1 MKRMLTHKSGKLEI
15 QSPADEFIKYFIRK
29 NHVSFFYAAE
39 DLRFEILSEDVASRT
54 VTVTI
59 LGTLISKSYK
69 MVTATF
75 TVAPREEDITKS
87 CLEYTFEFDD
97 INNYI
102 GKTVIVES
110 LLTYILISDGNNIK
124 GDNFKYNSFD
134 AGYPAEECFKRYVNE
149 FSDDDDVRM
158 ENAKKQKRIFTVSF
172 RNAPNLADDMYD
184 DDEITVTITPKK
196 GDNNRSCVKWTIKV
210 EKVDDNK
217 EESGIFLIKPIIS
230 VRLYRMLTHKS
241 GKRYLVSPADEFI
254 NILSER
260 KAMFHSFMLLE
271 LRFEIVSEE
280 DVAER
285 TVTMNI
291 LGTLISEG
299 YKTVKVRIT
308 VAPWE
313 EEITKSCLEYTF
325 EFDKIKNHIRKTEIV
340 ESLLTYIDIS
350 DTNNNRSD
358 DNLSTTPLTL
368 HSHPNFFL
376 CSPKDDVTVGD
387 VNRIN
392 KRFTVSFISA
402 PFLSDSYEDGSIFQS
417 MEVTITI
424 TPKKDNSRSRVK
436 WTIKVEKFD
445 YSKEQADFF
454 FIAADHIRETIMAA

>member
-1 MKRMLTHKSGKLEI
+1 MLTHKSGKLEI

-29 NHVSFFYAAE
+29 KSHVSFFYAAE

-184 DDEITVTITPKK
+184 DDESIFQMMEVTVTITPKK

-217 EESGIFLIKPIIS
+217 EESGIFLI
-230 VRLYRMLTHKS
+230 T
-241 GKRYLVSPADEFI
+241 
-254 NILSER
+254 
-260 KAMFHSFMLLE
+260 
-271 LRFEIVSEE
+271 
-280 DVAER
+280 
-285 TVTMNI
+285 
-291 LGTLISEG
+291 
-299 YKTVKVRIT
+299 
-308 VAPWE
+308 
-313 EEITKSCLEYTF
+313 
-325 EFDKIKNHIRKTEIV
+325 
-340 ESLLTYIDIS
+340 
-350 DTNNNRSD
+350 
-358 DNLSTTPLTL
+358 
-368 HSHPNFFL
+368 
-376 CSPKDDVTVGD
+376 
-387 VNRIN
+387 
-392 KRFTVSFISA
+392 
-402 PFLSDSYEDGSIFQS
+402 
-417 MEVTITI
+417 
-424 TPKKDNSRSRVK
+424 
-436 WTIKVEKFD
+436 
-445 YSKEQADFF
+445 
-454 FIAADHIRETIMAA
+454 ADHIRETIMFAIKTL